1 MLAVDDHAIFLDVA
15 REVVTSTPGFCWVG
29 GAGSGEEGLR
39 AVEALSPDLVLLD
52 MRMPGMD
59 GLEAAHRITAGHPG
73 VVVVLVSIDEG
84 SAIGPAIESSGA
96 AALVRKQELGPKLLA
111 PPVAAPRKGVVS
123 APAPGIV
130 PTTDVPRPAAELSS
144 RLPPT
149 AASRSRMFTSP
160 LPTWPFWV
168 SKPGPSSLTSKRRS
182 PLRRTEMST
191 DVASGACLATFW
203 SASTQQKYAAVS
215 TSGG

>member
-1 MLAVDDHAIFLDVA
+1 MTPTAEELIGVLAVDDHAIFLDVA

-29 GAGSGEEGLR
+29 GARSGEEGLR

-96 AALVRKQELGPKLLA
+96 AALVRKQELGPKLLRRLWELHGRGSSRRRGPGSC
-111 PPVAAPRKGVVS
+111 PP
-123 APAPGIV
+123 
-130 PTTDVPRPAAELSS
+130 PTSPVPRSS
-144 RLPPT
+144 
-149 AASRSRMFTSP
+149 
-160 LPTWPFWV
+160 
-168 SKPGPSSLTSKRRS
+168 
-182 PLRRTEMST
+182 
-191 DVASGACLATFW
+191 
-203 SASTQQKYAAVS
+203 
-215 TSGG
+215 